1 MNRALLGGCLAA
13 VAALVAVPAIVAPR
27 DADATAPAERSG
39 HAGTV
44 VIITPHNDQLRTELA
59 RGFARWHR
67 TKFGTEASVA
77 WSVPGGTSE
86 IRRMLVA
93 QYENDLRTGDPPGG
107 AADLVFGGGSYEY
120 TLMAKPIALRDGDR
134 TLTTTILEP
143 VDFTQDFL
151 DAVYG
156 PNDIGGRRLYD
167 PGHAWFGV
175 ALSTFGMV
183 WNERI
188 LDSLDVPA
196 PDEWADLADPAL
208 AGFVGMVNPAQSG
221 SVATVFETILLRLG
235 WDDGWAVLRR
245 ACANSN
251 TCTASSQAVP
261 LLIASGQCGA
271 SIAIDFYGR
280 FQQQA
285 LAVSAQRLGKP
296 ELDRLRFAA
305 PPGQTVVDPDPIAM
319 LRGAPHPELARRFI
333 EFALS
338 RDGQAL
344 WQFPPG
350 QPPCCGLSGPTEH
363 ALRRLPASR
372 SIYSECGA
380 CFIDQGD
387 PFADASALPN
397 QPLFRPFVAPL
408 FLAMYMDHPRLLADA
423 WRAIRQHPAYPRTP
437 AGGRAP
443 LVRAADVSDPGLRTM
458 LELFDAMPEC
468 AGRAGASLSLA
479 SPADLPEVKA
489 GWLDGGFA
497 KDGLWPE
504 GADPRE
510 RARMLWSAQ
519 CRRNYERIIEMGR
532 TAVAPG
538 MGTQDG

>member
-1 MNRALLGGCLAA
+1 MNRALLGGCLGA
-13 VAALVAVPAIVAPR
+13 VAVLVAVPAILAPD
-27 DADATAPAERSG
+27 DADASAPTAGAG

-44 VIITPHNDQLRTELA
+44 VIITPHNDQLRTELSQ
-59 RGFARWHR
+59 GFARWHR
-67 TKFGTEASVA
+67 AQYGTDASVA

-93 QYENDLRTGDPPGG
+93 QYENDLRTGDAPGG

-120 TLMAKPIALRDGDR
+120 TLMAKPLTVREGDA
-134 TLTTTILEP
+134 TLTTTILAP
-143 VDFTQDFL
+143 VDFSQEFL
-151 DAVYG
+151 DSVYG

-188 LDSLDVPA
+188 LESLRVPA

-208 AGFVGMVNPAQSG
+208 AGWVGMVNPAQSG
-221 SVATVFETILLRLG
+221 SVATVFETIVLRLG
-235 WDDGWAVLRR
+235 WDGGWAVLRR
-245 ACANSN
+245 ACGNAN

-261 LLIASGQCGA
+261 LLVASGQCAA

-280 FQQQA
+280 FQEQA
-285 LAVSAQRLGKP
+285 LAVSAQRLGRP

-344 WQFPPG
+344 WQFRPG
-350 QPPCCGLSGPTEH
+350 DPPCCGLHGPAEH
-363 ALRRLPASR
+363 ALRRLPVSR
-372 SIYSECGA
+372 SLYAECGS

-387 PFADASALPN
+387 PFVDASPLPN
-397 QPLFRPFVAPL
+397 QPLFRPFIAPL

-423 WRAIRQHPAYPRTP
+423 WRAIREHPAYPRTP
-437 AGGRAP
+437 EGGRAP
-443 LVRAADVSDPGLRTM
+443 LVRASDVSDPHLRAM
-458 LELFDAMPEC
+458 LELFDAMPMC
-468 AGRAGASLSLA
+468 AGPGGASLSLA
-479 SPADLPEVKA
+479 ASADLSSIKA

-497 KDGLWPE
+497 KDSLWPE

-510 RARMLWSAQ
+510 RARMLWSGQ
-519 CRRNYERIIEMGR
+519 FRSNYERIIEMGR
-532 TAVAPG
+532 TGG
-538 MGTQDG
+538 MARGPRDG

>member
-13 VAALVAVPAIVAPR
+13 VAVLVAVPAIVAPDDT
-27 DADATAPAERSG
+27 DAASPVAGDG

-44 VIITPHNDQLRTELA
+44 VIITPHNDQLRTELS
-59 RGFARWHR
+59 RGFSRWHR
-67 TKFGTEASVA
+67 ARFGTDASVA

-93 QYENDLRTGDPPGG
+93 QYENDLRTGDEPGG

-120 TLMAKPIALRDGDR
+120 TLMARPLSVREGDQ
-134 TLTTTILEP
+134 TLTTTILAP
-143 VDFTQDFL
+143 VDFSQEFL
-151 DAVYG
+151 DSVYG
-156 PNDIGGRRLYD
+156 PNDIGGRTLYD

-188 LDSLDVPA
+188 LESLDVPA
-196 PDEWADLADPAL
+196 PDEWSDLADPAL
-208 AGFVGMVNPAQSG
+208 AGWVGMVNPAQSG

-235 WDDGWAVLRR
+235 WADGWAVLRR
-245 ACANSN
+245 ACGNAN

-261 LLIASGQCGA
+261 LLVASGQCA
-271 SIAIDFYGR
+271 SSIAIDFYGR
-280 FQQQA
+280 FQEQA
-285 LAVSAQRLGKP
+285 LAVSAKRLDRP

-338 RDGQAL
+338 PDGQAL
-344 WQFPPG
+344 WQFRPG
-350 QPPCCGLSGPTEH
+350 TEPCCGLHGPTEH
-363 ALRRLPASR
+363 ALRRLPVRR
-372 SIYSECGA
+372 SLYAECGT
-380 CFIDQGD
+380 CFIDAGD
-387 PFADASALPN
+387 PFADASPLPN

-408 FLAMYMDHPRLLADA
+408 FLAMYMDHHRLLSDA
-423 WRAIRQHPAYPRTP
+423 WRAIREHPAYPRTP
-437 AGGRAP
+437 EGGRAP
-443 LVRAADVSDPGLRTM
+443 LVRAADVSDPQLRAM
-458 LELFDAMPEC
+458 LELFDAMPTC
-468 AGRAGASLSLA
+468 AAPGGASLALA
-479 SPADLPEVKA
+479 EPSDLPRIKA
-489 GWLDGGFA
+489 GWLDRGFA
-497 KDGLWPE
+497 GDGLWPE

-519 CRRNYERIIEMGR
+519 FRKNYERIIEIGR
-532 TAVAPG
+532 SGAAATRG
-538 MGTQDG
+538 ERDG